1 MSGLESSANETAR
14 SPLLV
19 VTLNPALDLT
29 IELAALEPGAVNRA
43 SSTQLAAAGKGL
55 NVARVL
61 ASLGHR
67 VVLSGFLG
75 ADNDAAFVA
84 ACREHGIE
92 DASLRLPG
100 ETRINAKVAEANG
113 RVTDINGP
121 GVAVSTA
128 DLERLTREL
137 VSRCDNQRPAAVV
150 ITGSLPPG
158 VSPAALATL
167 IATLKASGVP
177 VWVDTSGAALAA
189 ALEVAPTAA
198 KPNEHE
204 LAEWAG
210 GALDDFTTQCEAAR
224 RLHAAGVEEAL
235 VSLGEAGVLWVSR
248 RGEWFAE
255 APAVE
260 VVSTVGAG
268 DTLVAAMLH
277 GIVEQGEP
285 AAVLG
290 YAAALAAESVRHI
303 GVGDPNASDLSQL
316 NQRTRVSRFDAA
328 SHAGES
334 A

>member
-1 MSGLESSANETAR
+1 MTARDSSADDTTR
-14 SPLLV
+14 PPLLV
-19 VTLNPALDLT
+19 VALNPALDLT
-29 IELAALEPGAVNRA
+29 IELARLEPGAVNRA

-75 ADNDAAFVA
+75 ADNDSAFVA
-84 ACREHGIE
+84 ACQAHDIE

-100 ETRINAKVAEANG
+100 ETRINAKVAEADG

-121 GVAVSTA
+121 GVAVSEA
-128 DLERLTREL
+128 DLERLTHEL
-137 VSRCDNQRPAAVV
+137 LSRCDSQRPGAVV

-158 VSPAALATL
+158 VTPEALATL
-167 IATLKASGVP
+167 IATLKASHVP
-177 VWVDTSGAALAA
+177 VWIDTSGAALAA
-189 ALEVAPTAA
+189 ALEMAPTAA

-210 GALDDFTTQCEAAR
+210 GALDDFASQHDAAR
-224 RLHAAGVEEAL
+224 RLHAAGIEEAL
-235 VSLGEAGVLWVSR
+235 VSLGGAGVLWVSR
-248 RGEWFAE
+248 RGEWFAA
-255 APAVE
+255 APTVE
-260 VVSTVGAG
+260 VASTVGAG

-290 YAAALAAESVRHI
+290 FAAALAAESVRHV
-303 GVGDPNASDLSQL
+303 GVGDPTASDLSQL
-316 NQRTRVSRFDAA
+316 NQRTRVSRLDAA
-328 SHAGES
+328 GHAGES

>member
-1 MSGLESSANETAR
+1 MIGRPLSDAER
-14 SPLLV
+14 PPLLV

-100 ETRINAKVAEANG
+100 ETRINAKLAEADG

-121 GVAVSTA
+121 GIAVSA
-128 DLERLTREL
+128 AALERLTHEL
-137 VSRCDNQRPAAVV
+137 VSRCEREHPGAVV

-158 VSPAALATL
+158 LSPEALSTL
-167 IATLKASGVP
+167 IVTLKASGVP
-177 VWVDTSGAALAA
+177 VWIDTSGPALAA
-189 ALEVAPTAA
+189 ALGASPTAV

-204 LAEWAG
+204 LAEWANEP
-210 GALDDFTTQCEAAR
+210 LDDFTAQYAAAR
-224 RLHAAGVEEAL
+224 RLYAAGIEETL
-235 VSLGEAGVLWVSR
+235 VSLGAAGVLWVSH

-255 APAVE
+255 APRVE

-277 GIVEQGEP
+277 GIVEQDEP
-285 AAVLG
+285 EAVLG
-290 YAAALAAESVRHI
+290 FAAALAAESVRHV
-303 GVGDPNASDLSQL
+303 GVGDPQATDLSQL
-316 NQRTRVSRFDAA
+316 IQRTRVGRLGAA
-328 SHAGES
+328 SHAGGS